1 MKKIKL
7 TSIAVAALLT
17 VAPVATTA
25 VSSNSTTVEAAIHHK
40 KAKKTVKKARRA
52 KKRTKLTKKRTK
64 LTKKVAKRENA
75 VKRENVVKQAK
86 KERDWKHTMFGD
98 LSDLTPEQREKVM
111 KGLAS
116 PGFYRTKV
124 QQNLF

>member
-7 TSIAVAALLT
+7 TSIVVAALLT

-25 VSSNSTTVEAAIHHK
+25 VSSNSTQVEAAIHHK
-40 KAKKTVKKARRA
+40 KAKKTVKKARR
-52 KKRTKLTKKRTK
+52 TKKRTK
-64 LTKKVAKRENA
+64 LTKKVAKREKV
-75 VKRENVVKQAK
+75 VKHENVVKTAK